1 MLIELLIQNKNVF
14 VADDSGGG
22 KTFDAIIAIL
32 NRIDRH
38 RLKPQ
43 ALFVCATHEGAMQVA
58 AKMLALAVYSKITI
72 ATVVQNENGMQC
84 I

>member
-1 MLIELLIQNKNVF
+1 MLIGSLIQNKNVF
-14 VADDSGGG
+14 VADETGGG
-22 KTFDAIIAIL
+22 KTFGAIIAIL
-32 NRIDRH
+32 NRIDIH

-58 AKMLALAVYSKITI
+58 AKMMALSVQSSITV